1 MPGAGSVPG
10 KVSAVVVD
18 DSLLMRMMVR
28 DALERD
34 GDIVVAGLARNTA
47 EARQMIK
54 DLNPD
59 VVTLDVEMPGMNGL
73 EFLEKIMTL
82 RPMPVIMVSSLTAK
96 GADATLH
103 ALEIGAVDVAQKP
116 HGPDGQERFGAALRE
131 KVRMAARAKARLRSP
146 GARPAPSPP
155 PMAGAGRSGGGP
167 RPAGGSWRRA
177 VIAIG
182 ASTGGVAALSRLLEE
197 MPRDC
202 PPIVIAQH
210 MPPDYTGR
218 FATRLAA
225 QLHRDV
231 AEARDGETIGAGA
244 VRIAPG
250 DFHLEVARAGPL
262 VRCTLS
268 QGAPVSGHR
277 PSVDVLFH
285 STARAFGGDSVG
297 VILTGMGRDGAVGLR
312 EMRRA
317 GALCLG
323 QGPESCVV
331 YGMPKAASE
340 IGALDETREL
350 PALPQRICSAA
361 QTPACAAGA
370 RH

>member
-1 MPGAGSVPG
+1 MSAPLAGSG
-10 KVSAVVVD
+10 KVSALVVD
-18 DSLLMRMMVR
+18 DSLLMRAMVR
-28 DALERD
+28 DALEQD
-34 GDIVVAGLARNTA
+34 GDIHVAGLARDTA
-47 EARQMIK
+47 EARRMIK
-54 DLNPD
+54 ELNPD

-82 RPMPVIMVSSLTAK
+82 RPMPVIMVSSLTAR
-96 GADATLH
+96 GAEATLS

-116 HGPDGQERFGAALRE
+116 SGPDGRERFGALLRD
-131 KVRMAARAKARLRSP
+131 KVRMAARAKARLRGPAARRPAAAGGMASSG
-146 GARPAPSPP
+146 GARAF
-155 PMAGAGRSGGGP
+155 GGGG
-167 RPAGGSWRRA
+167 ATWRRHL
-177 VIAIG
+177 IAIG
-182 ASTGGVAALSRLLEE
+182 ASTGGVAALSTLLSAL
-197 MPRDC
+197 PRNC

-225 QLHRDV
+225 QLQRDV
-231 AEARDGETIGAGA
+231 AEARDGEALAPGA

-250 DFHLEVARAGPL
+250 DYHLEVQRVGGAAR
-262 VRCTLS
+262 CSLS
-268 QGAPVSGHR
+268 HAPPVSGHR

-285 STARAFGGDSVG
+285 AVARSFGADAVG

-317 GALCLG
+317 GAYCLG
-323 QGPESCVV
+323 QGPDSCVV
-331 YGMPKAASE
+331 YGMPKAAAE

-361 QTPACAAGA
+361 QTPACAAG
-370 RH
+370 RTT